1 MRLSLLLFFCSCLCL
16 ACNLTNAQGIRLKS
30 LQFGPS
36 LGVQIQ
42 RQDTT
47 LADVR
52 KLVKDPQNFPKNN
65 LDTLEREF
73 GRGLFQG
80 AMGHIQVA
88 LLTTWEFPSDKKIL
102 WGLQKEWSI
111 GIEYDYSSNN
121 QERWSTP
128 QTFSPDPDT
137 LRQVNFRRNN
147 HAIALY
153 TEFLFKKGFSRDRI
167 SIYAGLGGT
176 LAYSIASHV
185 VEKKYRIDNHSYK
198 EVEIEK
204 YRHNAGQ
211 RRDISV
217 LFPMGIMFRPG
228 GLRRPLGIAMGIR
241 PGFMIVKERNF
252 DAFVPG
258 FIGYSARLV
267 YHLH

>member
-1 MRLSLLLFFCSCLCL
+1 MRLFLLLSFFLCL
-16 ACNLTNAQGIRLKS
+16 VSDIANAQWIRLKS

-36 LGVQIQ
+36 LGMQTT

-47 LADVR
+47 LADIR
-52 KLVKDPQNFPKNN
+52 KLVKDPQNFPKNG
-65 LDTLEREF
+65 LDTLEREL

-80 AMGHIQVA
+80 SMGHIQVA

-111 GIEYDYSSNN
+111 GIEYDYASNN
-121 QERWSTP
+121 QERWSTIP
-128 QTFSPDPDT
+128 SYTSVQDT
-137 LRQVNFRRNN
+137 IHEVNFRRNN

-176 LAYSIASHV
+176 LAYSIADHV
-185 VEKKYRIDNHSYK
+185 VEKKARRENYK
-198 EVEIEK
+198 EVAVEK
-204 YRHNAGQ
+204 YHHDAGQ
-211 RRDISV
+211 RRDISM

-228 GLRRPLGIAMGIR
+228 GLQRPLGIAMGIR
-241 PGFMIVKERNF
+241 PGFMIVKEKNF
-252 DAFVPG
+252 DAFLPG
-258 FIGYSARLV
+258 FIGYSARLI